1 MYIQSDGTIGTTK
14 FYTGIDEIV
23 ETYDYPNAED
33 TTSLTNGTIDRFEE
47 IRNSESF
54 GLNVTE
60 IPAEIGDI
68 VGGRERIS
76 GIVVK
81 KPIVG
86 KIFRIEGTTEKT
98 ELKVEG

>member
-1 MYIQSDGTIGTTK
+1 M
-14 FYTGIDEIV
+14 
-23 ETYDYPNAED
+23 
-33 TTSLTNGTIDRFEE
+33 
-47 IRNSESF
+47 
-54 GLNVTE
+54 NVSE